1 MGASRNGMLSS
12 RRKITT
18 RGRGHEVIVNITPD
32 KAAIKNLVKQAFDGS
47 LCIPDFQRDF
57 TWPPEDV
64 ADLLRSIFRGY
75 FIGSLLLLECD
86 SNNPPFKP
94 ERLKGSKP
102 NTDNPHPGKLILDG
116 QQRLTSLLYAFYE
129 QDFGLRGS
137 KTPRR
142 FFLNLKLLIED
153 PDNDEIVFH
162 RDVATAEKE
171 SLYSSEKQW
180 ADGIIPLTKLV
191 DLESFIAWKE
201 ELVAWINKNQPEDI
215 EKFNNN
221 FVNDWLGVG
230 QLFWDFDV
238 PLVTLPA
245 IAADS
250 VDGLAAVCVIFE
262 KLNSKGVA
270 LSVYDLL
277 TARLYPSKVKLH
289 ELWEEAVAENL
300 LLGEWSEGSAD
311 KHNFGVLVLRT
322 MALMRDIDPKP
333 KNLINLKPENFKED
347 WKRAAKAMNEAIEVV
362 TNTGDDGMGVFDKK
376 WLPGFGLLPVLAALR
391 AYINEND
398 LLSEARAD
406 LRRWYWCS
414 VFLERYSSSVETKS
428 RSDYVAMI
436 KHWNGKNGVMIVPF
450 AEAKSIIGADGYTI
464 GESASNAS
472 SVYSGVFC
480 LLALNGAKDWTWGED
495 IALQD
500 LEDHHIFPKGYLSR
514 AEHGF
519 DAKKDANS
527 MNSILNRTLI
537 SDKTNKKI
545 SDTAPAEYVANKSIF
560 PNNPDSVLERHFINA
575 AGKSKMDNATEVLKS
590 DETHEVFKEF
600 KEAREHFL
608 IEKIREVCGVE
619 TL

>member
-1 MGASRNGMLSS
+1 M
-12 RRKITT
+12 
-18 RGRGHEVIVNITPD
+18 EITPAQ
-32 KAAIKNLVKQAFDGS
+32 KKISSLVEEAYDGS

-57 TWPPEDV
+57 RWPPEDV
-64 ADLLRSIFRGY
+64 ADLLRSILRGY
-75 FIGSLLLLECD
+75 FIGSLLLLECAG
-86 SNNPPFKP
+86 NVPPFYP
-94 ERLKGSKP
+94 IRLRGSKP
-102 NTDNPHPGKLILDG
+102 NNDAPSPEKLVLDG

-129 QDFGLRGS
+129 QDFGLKGS

-142 FFLNLKLLIED
+142 FFLNLKLLRED
-153 PDNDEIVFH
+153 PDDDEIVFH
-162 RDVATAEKE
+162 RDVATAERE

-180 ADGIIPLTKLV
+180 SDGIVPLTKLV
-191 DLESFIAWKE
+191 NNDVWARWQGELRKYLEE
-201 ELVAWINKNQPEDI
+201 NKPEDI
-215 EKFNNN
+215 ADFNEYLVKELYPAREKLGN
-221 FVNDWLGVG
+221 FG
-230 QLFWDFDV
+230 V
-238 PLVTLPA
+238 PLTILPA
-245 IAADS
+245 IAEGDGE
-250 VDGLAAVCVIFE
+250 GLAAVCVIFE

-391 AYINEND
+391 AYIKDND
-398 LLSEARAD
+398 LLSEERAD

-414 VFLERYSSSVETKS
+414 VFLERYSSGVETKS
-428 RSDYVAMI
+428 RQDYVAMI
-436 KHWNGKNGVMIVPF
+436 KHWNGKNGEMIAPF
-450 AEAKSIIGADGYTI
+450 TEAKSIIGADGYTI

-480 LLALNGAKDWTWGED
+480 LLALNEAKDWTFGEA
-495 IALQD
+495 ITLQD
-500 LEDHHIFPKGYLSR
+500 LEDHHIFPKGYL
-514 AEHGF
+514 AEKKF
-519 DAKKDANS
+519 DAKKDANGI
-527 MNSILNRTLI
+527 NSILNRTLI
-537 SDKTNKKI
+537 SKETNRKI
-545 SDTAPAEYVANKSIF
+545 SAMAPADYVADETIISKV
-560 PNNPDSVLERHFINA
+560 PPGVLERHFINA
-575 AGKSKMDNATEVLKS
+575 TGKSEMDNAKETLEP
-590 DETHEVFKEF
+590 DEARKVFKKF
-600 KEAREHFL
+600 KKAREHFL

>member
-1 MGASRNGMLSS
+1 MEITQAQKKISS
-12 RRKITT
+12 
-18 RGRGHEVIVNITPD
+18 
-32 KAAIKNLVKQAFDGS
+32 LVEEAYDGS
-47 LCIPDFQRDF
+47 LRIPDFQRDF
-57 TWPPEDV
+57 RWPPEDV

-75 FIGSLLLLECD
+75 FIGSLLLLECAG
-86 SNNPPFKP
+86 NVPPFHP
-94 ERLKGSKP
+94 RRLRGSKP
-102 NTDNPHPGKLILDG
+102 NHDAPSSIKLILDG

-129 QDFGLRGS
+129 QKDGLKGS

-142 FFLNLKLLIED
+142 FFLNLKLLRED
-153 PDNDEIVFH
+153 PDDDEIVFH

-180 ADGIIPLTKLV
+180 SDGIVPLTKLV
-191 DLESFIAWKE
+191 NYDAWARWQGELRKYLEE
-201 ELVAWINKNQPEDI
+201 NKPEDI
-215 EKFNNN
+215 AEFNEYLVKECIPAREKLGN
-221 FVNDWLGVG
+221 FE
-230 QLFWDFDV
+230 V
-238 PLVTLPA
+238 PLTILPA
-245 IAADS
+245 IDEGGG
-250 VDGLAAVCVIFE
+250 DDLAAVCVIFE

-300 LLGEWSEGSAD
+300 LLGEWSEESAD

-322 MALMRDIDPKP
+322 IALMRDIDPKP

-428 RSDYVAMI
+428 RRDYVNMI
-436 KHWNGKNGVMIVPF
+436 EHWNGKNGVMIVPF
-450 AEAKSIIGADGYTI
+450 DEAKSIIGADGYTI

-480 LLALNGAKDWTWGED
+480 LLALNGAKDWTLGED
-495 IALQD
+495 IALQG
-500 LEDHHIFPKGYLSR
+500 LEDHHIFPKGYLGR
-514 AEHGF
+514 HEF

-527 MNSILNRTLI
+527 INSILNRTLI

-545 SDTAPAEYVANKSIF
+545 SDTAPADYVANKSIF
-560 PNNPDSVLERHFINA
+560 PNGPDGVLERHFINA
-575 AGKSKMDNATEVLKS
+575 AGKSKMDNATEALKS
-590 DETHEVFKEF
+590 DEAHEVFKEF